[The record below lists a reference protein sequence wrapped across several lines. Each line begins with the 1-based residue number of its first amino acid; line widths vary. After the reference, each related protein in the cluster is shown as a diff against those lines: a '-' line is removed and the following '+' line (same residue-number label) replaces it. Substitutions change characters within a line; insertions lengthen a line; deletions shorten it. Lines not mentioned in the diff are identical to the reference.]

1 MRGGEMPKAY
11 EHKAVEERW
20 YDYWRDEGLFN
31 ADVNPSRQPFCI
43 VIPPPNVT
51 GVLHMGHALD
61 CTIQDLLTRWRRMQG
76 REALWLP
83 GTDHAGIATQNV
95 VEQMLAAEGLARHDL
110 GREKFVERVW
120 QVSRR
125 HHDYIVAQLARLGAS
140 VDWRR
145 ERFTLDEQC
154 SRAVREAFVTLY
166 EQGLIYRGERM
177 INWCPR
183 CHTGLSD
190 LEVEHE
196 EHRGHLWY
204 IRYPAADGGPGVV
217 VATTR
222 PETMLGDTAVAV
234 NPADERYRDL
244 VGTTVILPLM
254 EREIPVIA
262 DEVVDVAF
270 GTGAV
275 KVTPAHDPNDLEI
288 GERHGLPSVKVIG
301 DDGIMT
307 DQAGAYAGLDRFEAR
322 RRIVADL
329 ETLGLLERIEDYTH
343 AVGHCQR
350 CATVVEPLVSTQW
363 FVKMAPLAEKGL
375 AAVDEGLVRFVPP
388 RWEKIYRDWLHGIR
402 DWCISR
408 QLWWGHRIPVWYC
421 RDCDLEICAR
431 EDPTA
436 CTQCG
441 SSSIEQDPD
450 VLDTWFSS
458 ALWPFSTLGWPEN
471 TPEMSYFYPTS
482 VLVTGYDIIFFWVA
496 RMIMTAMHFTGRHP
510 FDDVFVHGLVRD
522 EKGQK
527 MSKSRGNVVD
537 PMELVDKYGADAL
550 RFALLQ
556 LITHG
561 QDIRYSEDRL
571 RGARNFCNKLWN
583 ATRFVLMNLPDEIL
597 PDEVPAEGLSLA
609 DKWILSRHAAML
621 AEVEEELEAY
631 NVAEAANRLYSYV
644 WNEFCDW
651 YVELAKPALYG
662 GVPGAQAGPAPQVPQ
677 AADTP
682 ESRAAQI
689 ILQRLL
695 GEILT
700 CLHPFMPYITEE
712 LWQRLYPGR
721 GSIVRQPW
729 PRPEASW
736 RNPAAEEQM
745 AAVQAVIAGI
755 RSLRADLTI
764 PFSQKLPVTLIASD
778 DATLALLES
787 QRPGITFLAACSEL
801 AIAAPEAQR
810 PERALTAATGEVEIY
825 LGLAADLDIP
835 AHLERLS
842 KALGQLDKQM
852 ATSRGKLENPDF
864 LDRAPAQLVE
874 QERERLQETEATA
887 ERLRRHLEVL
897 RSLS

>member
-1 MRGGEMPKAY
+1 MMRGGEMPKAY

-20 YDYWRDEGLFN
+20 YDYWVRQGLFN

-95 VEQMLAAEGLARHDL
+95 VEQMLAAEGLTRHDV

-120 QVSRR
+120 EVARR

-183 CHTGLSD
+183 CQTGLSD

-196 EHRGHLWY
+196 EHKGHLWY
-204 IRYPAADGGPGVV
+204 IRYPGADGGPGVV

-234 NPADERYRDL
+234 NPDDQRYREL
-244 VGTTVILPLM
+244 VGKTVMLPLM
-254 EREIPVIA
+254 DREIPVIA
-262 DEVVDVAF
+262 DEAVDVAF

-288 GERHGLPSVKVIG
+288 GERHSLPSVKVIG
-301 DDGIMT
+301 DDGKMT
-307 DQAGAYAGLDRFEAR
+307 GEAGAYAGLDRFEAR

-329 ETLGLLERIEDYTH
+329 EALGLLERIEDYTH

-388 RWEKIYRDWLHGIR
+388 RWTKIYRDWLHGIR

-421 RDCDLEICAR
+421 RDCGAEICAR
-431 EDPTA
+431 EDPAA
-436 CTQCG
+436 CIKCG
-441 SSSIEQDPD
+441 SANIEQDPD

-471 TPEMSYFYPTS
+471 TPEMAYFYPTS

-496 RMIMTAMHFTGRHP
+496 RMIMTAMHFTDKHP
-510 FDDVFVHGLVRD
+510 FDEVFVHGLVRD

-537 PMELVDKYGADAL
+537 PMELVDRYGADAL

-556 LITHG
+556 LVTHG

-583 ATRFVLMNLPDEIL
+583 ATRFVLMNLPEEVL
-597 PDEVPAEGLSLA
+597 PDEIPAEGLSLA

-631 NVAEAANRLYSYV
+631 NVAEAANRLYTYV

-662 GVPGAQAGPAPQVPQ
+662 GAPGGQPVQAV
-677 AADTP
+677 DTP
-682 ESRAAQI
+682 ESLAAKI

-695 GEILT
+695 GEILK

-729 PRPEASW
+729 PQPGAAW
-736 RNPAAEEQM
+736 RDSAAEEKM
-745 AAVQAVIAGI
+745 AQVQAVIVGI

-764 PFSQKLPVTLIASD
+764 PFSQKLPVTLVASD
-778 DATLALLES
+778 EATLALLES
-787 QRPGITFLAACSEL
+787 QRAGISFLGACSDL
-801 AIAAPEAQR
+801 SIAGPEVER
-810 PERALTAATGEVEIY
+810 PDRALTTAAGEVEIY

-835 AHLERLS
+835 AHVERLS
-842 KALGQLDKQM
+842 KALRQLDQQM
-852 ATSRGKLENPDF
+852 ATTRGKLENPDF
-864 LDRAPAQLVE
+864 LERAPAQLVE
-874 QERERLQETEATA
+874 QERGRLQEAEATA
-887 ERLRRHLEVL
+887 DRLRRHLEVL
-897 RSLS
+897 RSL